1 MSILEKIIL
10 NKKKEIEISKSNISI
25 KMIENSQFFEN
36 KIISLKKFLKEKSG
50 VISEFK
56 RKSPSK
62 PSINLDAEISST
74 VLGYEN
80 ANSSAISILTDNLF
94 FGGNKDDILSVRKNI
109 SIPILRKDFIIDE
122 YQILESKSM
131 GADVILLIAS
141 CLSQTEVISLSSL
154 SKSLGL
160 ETILEIH
167 SKEELDLI
175 NDNIDVVGVNN
186 RNLKLFKTD
195 IRNSIYLS
203 RYIPKG
209 FMKIS
214 ESGISSKN
222 DIIKLKESGYDGFLI
237 GENFMKKADPS
248 LACKDFI
255 SLIR

>member
-10 NKKKEIEISKSNISI
+10 NKKKEIEISKSKISI

-50 VISEFK
+50 VIWEFR

-62 PSINLDAEISST
+62 PSINLNAEISST

-141 CLSQTEVISLSSL
+141 W
-154 SKSLGL
+154 
-160 ETILEIH
+160 
-167 SKEELDLI
+167 
-175 NDNIDVVGVNN
+175 
-186 RNLKLFKTD
+186 
-195 IRNSIYLS
+195 
-203 RYIPKG
+203 
-209 FMKIS
+209 
-214 ESGISSKN
+214 
-222 DIIKLKESGYDGFLI
+222 
-237 GENFMKKADPS
+237 
-248 LACKDFI
+248 
-255 SLIR
+255 